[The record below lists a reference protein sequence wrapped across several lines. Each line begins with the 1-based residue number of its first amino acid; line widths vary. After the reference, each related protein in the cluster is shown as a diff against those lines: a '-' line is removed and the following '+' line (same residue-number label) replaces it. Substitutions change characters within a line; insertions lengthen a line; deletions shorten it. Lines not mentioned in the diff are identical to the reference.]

1 MTFFTLLFALAFEQ
15 WRPLKL
21 DNPAYRAVQY
31 AAAWLEDHMDVGDQR
46 HGRWA
51 WWGLVGGICLGVYVI
66 YLVLYW
72 LLPPL
77 AFVWNVAVLFMTLG
91 FRQFSHYYTD
101 IQFALSEGDLP
112 AARGLLHAW
121 KAEPSSNAGH
131 NAAST
136 DSTQF
141 NTEDLSLSEI
151 VRHTLIEALLA
162 SHRHVFGVLLCFV
175 LLPGPLGA
183 VLYRLANYLARRWNR
198 ERANLQINDP
208 TKPRAK
214 QATNTFG
221 CYAQRAFE
229 VIDWLPARVTAFVF
243 AVVGNF
249 EDAIYC
255 WKTCVT
261 SHQHASFN
269 RSSPS
274 SQAILLAAGEG
285 AMGVQITESPSTI
298 YAATEENGNAWRGAS
313 PSLVSLKAG
322 VGMVWRAII
331 LWFILILFISIA
343 YCVG

>member
-21 DNPAYRAVQY
+21 DNPAYRTVQY

-66 YLVLYW
+66 YLVLSW

-112 AARGLLHAW
+112 AARRLLHAW
-121 KAEPSSNAGH
+121 KAESSSNSGR

-141 NTEDLSLSEI
+141 NAEDLSLSEI

-175 LLPGPLGA
+175 LLPGPVGA
-183 VLYRLANYLARRWNR
+183 VLYRVANYLARRWNS

-208 TKPRAK
+208 TKPPAK
-214 QATNTFG
+214 QATNAFG
-221 CYAQRAFE
+221 RYAQRAFE

-249 EDAIYC
+249 EDAVYC
-255 WKTCVT
+255 WKTCVA
-261 SHQHASFN
+261 SNHAALPSN
-269 RSSPS
+269 SSPN
-274 SQAILLAAGEG
+274 SQGILLAAGEG
-285 AMGVQITESPSTI
+285 AMGIQLTENLSTAS
-298 YAATEENGNAWRGAS
+298 AATEEDNSWRGAS
-313 PSLVSLKAG
+313 PSLASLKTG
-322 VGMVWRAII
+322 VGMVWRAVV
-331 LWFILILFISIA
+331 LWVGLLGLTSLA
-343 YCVG
+343 YWVN